1 MNNCYICM
9 QIFRNMKILL
19 STDFSE
25 ENKVLLPYAIDFLK
39 DTGGE
44 IIIFHAYMDNVFVG
58 SNSYPGNM
66 DTDNY
71 FTTELLIELEKNSQQ
86 VMQEKTKYIIDLI
99 NEEGIENITVHPI
112 LVSGDPED
120 ELIEL
125 SKKENPDL
133 ILMGTRGKGGKRFL
147 EGSLVKSVMT
157 KCDVPML
164 FIPEGYNWRESKE
177 VVYATDFSNY
187 DVETIDRIFSIL
199 KPYKPHIHVIHFVE
213 NSDNP
218 KEANEMEKLEQ
229 IYLEKDFEGE
239 IHFQLVHTDNAP
251 QALKIFCERN
261 DISLSSFIAYR
272 KGFFDFMFKDKLNKD
287 AFLSLNI
294 PMLTFKQQ

>member
-1 MNNCYICM
+1 
-9 QIFRNMKILL
+9 MKIIL

-44 IIIFHAYMDNVFVG
+44 IIIFHAYMDNIFIG

-71 FTTELLIELEKNSQQ
+71 FTTEILIELEKNSQQ
-86 VMQEKTKYIIDLI
+86 IMEEKTQYLVDLI
-99 NEEGIENITVHPI
+99 KEECANNITVRPI
-112 LVSGDPED
+112 LVSGDPEE

-157 KCDVPML
+157 RCDVPML
-164 FIPEGYNWRESKE
+164 FIPNGYNWRESKE
-177 VVYATDFSNY
+177 VVYATDFSEN
-187 DVETIDRIFSIL
+187 DITTIDRIFNIL
-199 KPYKPHIHVIHFVE
+199 KPYKPHIHVIHFME
-213 NSDNP
+213 DTDNP
-218 KEANEMEKLEQ
+218 NESIQMEQLEQ
-229 IYLEKDFEGE
+229 AFLKKEFEGE

-272 KGFFDFMFKDKLNKD
+272 KGFFDFMFKEKLDKD
-287 AFLSLNI
+287 AFFNLNI
-294 PMLTFKQQ
+294 PMLTFKDNEE

>member
-1 MNNCYICM
+1 
-9 QIFRNMKILL
+9 MKIIL
-19 STDFSE
+19 STDFTD

-39 DTGGE
+39 DAGGE

-58 SNSYPGNM
+58 SNCYPGNM

-71 FTTELLIELEKNSQQ
+71 FTTELLIELEKNSQKI
-86 VMQEKTKYIIDLI
+86 MKEKTDYLVNLI
-99 NEEGIENITVHPI
+99 EELGSDHIKVRPV
-112 LVSGDPED
+112 LVSGDPEE

-133 ILMGTRGKGGKRFL
+133 ILIGTRGKGGKRFL

-177 VVYATDFSNY
+177 VVYATDFSEN
-187 DVETIDRIFSIL
+187 DIITIDRIFSIL

-213 NSDNP
+213 DSEIQS
-218 KEANEMEKLEQ
+218 EAAKMEKLEQ
-229 IYLEKDFEGE
+229 AFLEKEFDGE
-239 IHFQLVHTDNAP
+239 IHFQLVHTTNAP

-272 KGFFDFMFKDKLNKD
+272 KGFFDFIFRDKINKD
-287 AFLSLNI
+287 DFLNLNI
-294 PMLTFKQQ
+294 PMLTFKEINN

>member
-1 MNNCYICM
+1 
-9 QIFRNMKILL
+9 MKIIL
-19 STDFSE
+19 STDFSN

-39 DTGGE
+39 DAGGE
-44 IIIFHAYMDNVFVG
+44 IIIFHAYMDNICIG
-58 SNSYPGNM
+58 SNCYPGNM

-71 FTTELLIELEKNSQQ
+71 FTTEIMIELEKKSQE
-86 VMQEKTKYIIDLI
+86 MMLEKTQYLVDLI
-99 NEEGIENITVHPI
+99 NAEGADNIKVRSV
-112 LVSGDPED
+112 LVSGDPEE

-164 FIPEGYNWRESKE
+164 FIPEGYSWRKSSE
-177 VVYATDFSNY
+177 VVYATDFSEY
-187 DVETIDRIFSIL
+187 DIITLDRIFNIL

-213 NSDNP
+213 DSESQ
-218 KEANEMEKLEQ
+218 KEAIKMEELEQ
-229 IYLEKDFEGE
+229 AFLEKDFEGE

-261 DISLSSFIAYR
+261 DISLSSFIAYK
-272 KGFFDFMFKDKLNKD
+272 KGFFDFIFKDRLDKDDFLN
-287 AFLSLNI
+287 LNI
-294 PMLTFKQQ
+294 PMLTFKEL

>member
-1 MNNCYICM
+1 
-9 QIFRNMKILL
+9 MKIIL

-39 DTGGE
+39 NSGGE

-58 SNSYPGNM
+58 SNCYPGNM

-71 FTTELLIELEKNSQQ
+71 FTTELLVELENNSQQ
-86 VMQEKTKYIIDLI
+86 TMIEKTEYLVNLI
-99 NEEGIENITVHPI
+99 NEEGLDNITVRPV
-112 LVSGDPED
+112 LVSGDPEE

-164 FIPEGYNWRESKE
+164 FIPEGYSWRKSNE
-177 VVYATDFSNY
+177 VVYATDFNEF
-187 DVETIDRIFSIL
+187 DINTIDRIFNIL
-199 KPYKPHIHVIHFVE
+199 KPYKPHIHVIHFIE
-213 NSDNP
+213 NDEGP
-218 KEANEMEKLEQ
+218 KEAVLMDELEQ
-229 IYLEKDFEGE
+229 AFLKKEFEGE
-239 IHFQLVHTDNAP
+239 IHFHLINTNNAP
-251 QALKIFCERN
+251 LALKNFCEHN

-272 KGFFDFMFKDKLNKD
+272 KGLFDFMIREKINKD
-287 AFLSLNI
+287 DFLNLNI
-294 PMLTFKQQ
+294 PMLTFKEFSK

>member
-1 MNNCYICM
+1 
-9 QIFRNMKILL
+9 MKIIL

-44 IIIFHAYMDNVFVG
+44 IIIFHAYMDNIFIG

-71 FTTELLIELEKNSQQ
+71 FTTEILIELEKNSQQ
-86 VMQEKTKYIIDLI
+86 IMEEKTQYLVDLI
-99 NEEGIENITVHPI
+99 KEECANNITVRPI
-112 LVSGDPED
+112 LVSGDPEE

-157 KCDVPML
+157 RCDVPML
-164 FIPEGYNWRESKE
+164 FIPNGYNWRESKE
-177 VVYATDFSNY
+177 VVYATDFSEN
-187 DVETIDRIFSIL
+187 DIITIDRIFNIL
-199 KPYKPHIHVIHFVE
+199 KPYKPHIHVIHFME
-213 NSDNP
+213 DTDNP
-218 KEANEMEKLEQ
+218 SESIQMEQLEQ
-229 IYLEKDFEGE
+229 AFLKKEFEGE

-272 KGFFDFMFKDKLNKD
+272 KGFFDFMFKEILDKD
-287 AFLSLNI
+287 AFFNLNI
-294 PMLTFKQQ
+294 PMLTFKDNE

>member
-1 MNNCYICM
+1 
-9 QIFRNMKILL
+9 MKIIL
-19 STDFSE
+19 STDFTD

-39 DTGGE
+39 DAGGE
-44 IIIFHAYMDNVFVG
+44 IIIFHAYMDNVFIG

-66 DTDNY
+66 DADNY
-71 FTTELLIELEKNSQQ
+71 FTTEILVELERNSQLN
-86 VMQEKTKYIIDLI
+86 MKEKTQYLVDLI
-99 NEEGIENITVHPI
+99 KEEGVDNITVRPV
-112 LVSGDPED
+112 LVSGDPEE

-125 SKKENPDL
+125 SKKEKPDL

-164 FIPEGYNWRESKE
+164 FIPEGYSWRESKE
-177 VVYATDFSNY
+177 VVYATDFSEY
-187 DVETIDRIFSIL
+187 DILTLERIFNIL

-213 NSDNP
+213 DSENP
-218 KEANEMEKLEQ
+218 KEAIQMEQLEQ
-229 IYLEKDFEGE
+229 AFLEKDFDGE

-272 KGFFDFMFKDKLNKD
+272 KGFFDFIFRDKLDKD
-287 AFLSLNI
+287 AFLNLNI
-294 PMLTFKQQ
+294 PMLTFKDNE

>member
-1 MNNCYICM
+1 
-9 QIFRNMKILL
+9 MKIIL

-39 DTGGE
+39 DAGGE

-71 FTTELLIELEKNSQQ
+71 FTTEILVELEKNSQQ
-86 VMQEKTKYIIDLI
+86 VMLEKTEYLI
-99 NEEGIENITVHPI
+99 NLIKEEGANNITVRPV

-125 SKKENPDL
+125 SKKEKPDL
-133 ILMGTRGKGGKRFL
+133 ILMGTRGKGGRRFL

-164 FIPEGYNWRESKE
+164 FIPNNYSWRESKE
-177 VVYATDFSNY
+177 VVYATDFSEY
-187 DVETIDRIFSIL
+187 DVDTIDRIFNIL

-213 NSDNP
+213 KPDNQD
-218 KEANEMEKLEQ
+218 EAIKMEELEQ
-229 IYLEKDFEGE
+229 AFLEKEFEGE

-261 DISLSSFIAYR
+261 DVSLSSFIAYR
-272 KGFFDFMFKDKLNKD
+272 KGFFDFIFKEKLDKD
-287 AFLSLNI
+287 AFFNLNI
-294 PMLTFKQQ
+294 PMLTFKDID

>member
-1 MNNCYICM
+1 
-9 QIFRNMKILL
+9 MKIIL

-44 IIIFHAYMDNVFVG
+44 IIIFHAYMDNIFIG

-71 FTTELLIELEKNSQQ
+71 FTTEILIELEKNSQQ
-86 VMQEKTKYIIDLI
+86 IMEEKTQYLVDLI
-99 NEEGIENITVHPI
+99 KEECANNIAVRPI
-112 LVSGDPED
+112 LVSGDPEE

-157 KCDVPML
+157 RCDVPML
-164 FIPEGYNWRESKE
+164 FIPNGYNWRESKE
-177 VVYATDFSNY
+177 VVYATDFSEN
-187 DVETIDRIFSIL
+187 DIITIDRIFKIL
-199 KPYKPHIHVIHFVE
+199 KPYKPHIHVIHFME
-213 NSDNP
+213 DTDNP
-218 KEANEMEKLEQ
+218 NESIQMEQLEQ
-229 IYLEKDFEGE
+229 AFLKKEFEGE

-272 KGFFDFMFKDKLNKD
+272 KGFFDFMFKEKLDKD
-287 AFLSLNI
+287 AFFNLNI
-294 PMLTFKQQ
+294 PMLTFKDNE

>member
-1 MNNCYICM
+1 
-9 QIFRNMKILL
+9 MKIIL

-25 ENKVLLPYAIDFLK
+25 ENKVLLPYAIDFLR

-44 IIIFHAYMDNVFVG
+44 IIIFHAYMDNVFAG
-58 SNSYPGNM
+58 TNCYPGNM

-71 FTTELLIELEKNSQQ
+71 FTTEIMIELEKNSQQ
-86 VMQEKTKYIIDLI
+86 VMREKTKYLIDLI
-99 NEEGIENITVHPI
+99 KEEGTHNIKVRPF
-112 LVSGDPED
+112 LVSGDPEK

-125 SKKENPDL
+125 SKKEKPDL

-164 FIPEGYNWRESKE
+164 FIPDGYKWRESKE
-177 VVYATDFSNY
+177 VVYATDFSEY
-187 DVETIDRIFSIL
+187 DIITIDRIFNIL

-213 NSDNP
+213 DSDSP
-218 KEANEMEKLEQ
+218 KEAIKMEELEQ
-229 IYLEKDFEGE
+229 TFIGKDYDGE
-239 IHFQLVHTDNAP
+239 IHFQLVHTTDAP

-272 KGFFDFMFKDKLNKD
+272 KGFFDFIFRDKINKD
-287 AFLSLNI
+287 DFLSLNI
-294 PMLTFKQQ
+294 PMLTFKDLE

>member
-1 MNNCYICM
+1 
-9 QIFRNMKILL
+9 MKIIL

-44 IIIFHAYMDNVFVG
+44 IIIFHAYMDNIFIG

-71 FTTELLIELEKNSQQ
+71 FTTEILIELEKNSQQ
-86 VMQEKTKYIIDLI
+86 IMEEKTQYLVDLI
-99 NEEGIENITVHPI
+99 KEECANNITVRPI
-112 LVSGDPED
+112 LVSGDPEE

-157 KCDVPML
+157 RCDVPML
-164 FIPEGYNWRESKE
+164 FIPNGYNWRESKE
-177 VVYATDFSNY
+177 VVYATDFSEN
-187 DVETIDRIFSIL
+187 DIITIDRIFNIL
-199 KPYKPHIHVIHFVE
+199 KPYKPHIHVIHFME
-213 NSDNP
+213 DTDDP
-218 KEANEMEKLEQ
+218 NESIQMEQLEQ
-229 IYLEKDFEGE
+229 AFLKKEFEGE

-272 KGFFDFMFKDKLNKD
+272 KGFFDFMFKEKLDKD
-287 AFLSLNI
+287 AFFNLNI
-294 PMLTFKQQ
+294 PMLTFKDNE

>member
-1 MNNCYICM
+1 
-9 QIFRNMKILL
+9 MKIIL
-19 STDFSE
+19 STDFTD

-39 DTGGE
+39 DAGGE
-44 IIIFHAYMDNVFVG
+44 IIIFHAYMDNVFIG

-66 DTDNY
+66 DADNY
-71 FTTELLIELEKNSQQ
+71 FTTEILVELERNSQLN
-86 VMQEKTKYIIDLI
+86 MKEKTQYLVDLI
-99 NEEGIENITVHPI
+99 KEEGADNITVRPV
-112 LVSGDPED
+112 LVSGDPEE

-125 SKKENPDL
+125 SKKEKPDL

-164 FIPEGYNWRESKE
+164 FIPEGYIWRESKE
-177 VVYATDFSNY
+177 VVYATDFSEY
-187 DVETIDRIFSIL
+187 DILTLERIFNIL

-213 NSDNP
+213 DSENP
-218 KEANEMEKLEQ
+218 KEAIQMEQLEQ
-229 IYLEKDFEGE
+229 AFLEKDFDGE

-272 KGFFDFMFKDKLNKD
+272 KGFFDFIFRDKLDKD
-287 AFLSLNI
+287 AFLNLNI
-294 PMLTFKQQ
+294 PMLTFKDNE

>member
-1 MNNCYICM
+1 
-9 QIFRNMKILL
+9 MKIIL
-19 STDFSE
+19 STDFTD

-39 DTGGE
+39 DAGGE
-44 IIIFHAYMDNVFVG
+44 IIIFHAYMDNVFIG

-66 DTDNY
+66 DADNY
-71 FTTELLIELEKNSQQ
+71 FTTEILVELERNSQLN
-86 VMQEKTKYIIDLI
+86 MKEKTQYLVDLI
-99 NEEGIENITVHPI
+99 KEEGADNITVRPV
-112 LVSGDPED
+112 LVSGDPE
-120 ELIEL
+120 EGLIEL
-125 SKKENPDL
+125 SKKEKPDL

-164 FIPEGYNWRESKE
+164 FIPEGYSWRESKE
-177 VVYATDFSNY
+177 VVYATDFSEH
-187 DVETIDRIFSIL
+187 DILTLERIFNIL

-213 NSDNP
+213 DSENP
-218 KEANEMEKLEQ
+218 KEAIQMEQLEQ
-229 IYLEKDFEGE
+229 AFLEKDFDGE

-272 KGFFDFMFKDKLNKD
+272 KGFFDFIFRDKLDKD
-287 AFLSLNI
+287 AFLNLNI
-294 PMLTFKQQ
+294 PMLTFKDNE

>member
-1 MNNCYICM
+1 
-9 QIFRNMKILL
+9 MKIIL
-19 STDFSE
+19 STDFSD

-39 DTGGE
+39 DAGGE
-44 IIIFHAYMDNVFVG
+44 IIIFHAYMDNVFIG

-66 DTDNY
+66 DADNY
-71 FTTELLIELEKNSQQ
+71 FTTELLVELERNSREK
-86 VMQEKTKYIIDLI
+86 MQDKTQYLIDLI
-99 NEEGIENITVHPI
+99 KEEGADNITVRPV
-112 LVSGDPED
+112 LVSGDPEE

-125 SKKENPDL
+125 SKREKPDL

-164 FIPEGYNWRESKE
+164 FIPQGYNWRESKE
-177 VVYATDFSNY
+177 VVYATDFSEY
-187 DVETIDRIFSIL
+187 DILTLERIFKIL
-199 KPYKPHIHVIHFVE
+199 RPYKPHIHVIHFVE
-213 NSDNP
+213 DAENP
-218 KEANEMEKLEQ
+218 KEAIKMEELEQ
-229 IYLEKDFEGE
+229 AFLEKEFEGE

-272 KGFFDFMFKDKLNKD
+272 KGFFDFIFRDKINKD
-287 AFLSLNI
+287 DFLNLNI
-294 PMLTFKQQ
+294 PMLTFKDFD

>member
-1 MNNCYICM
+1 
-9 QIFRNMKILL
+9 MKIIL
-19 STDFSE
+19 STDFTD

-39 DTGGE
+39 DAGGE
-44 IIIFHAYMDNVFVG
+44 IIIFHAYMDNVFIG

-66 DTDNY
+66 DADNY
-71 FTTELLIELEKNSQQ
+71 FTTEILVELERNSQLN
-86 VMQEKTKYIIDLI
+86 MKEKTQYLVDLI
-99 NEEGIENITVHPI
+99 KEEGVDNITVRPI
-112 LVSGDPED
+112 LVSGDPEE

-125 SKKENPDL
+125 SKKEEPDL

-164 FIPEGYNWRESKE
+164 FIPEGYSWRESKE
-177 VVYATDFSNY
+177 VVYATDFSEY
-187 DVETIDRIFSIL
+187 DILTLERIFNIL

-213 NSDNP
+213 DSENP
-218 KEANEMEKLEQ
+218 KEAIQMEQLEQ
-229 IYLEKDFEGE
+229 AFLEKDFDGE

-272 KGFFDFMFKDKLNKD
+272 KGFFDFIFRDKLDKD
-287 AFLSLNI
+287 AFLNLNI
-294 PMLTFKQQ
+294 PMLTFKDNE

>member
-1 MNNCYICM
+1 
-9 QIFRNMKILL
+9 MKIIL

-44 IIIFHAYMDNVFVG
+44 IIIFHAYMDNIFIG

-71 FTTELLIELEKNSQQ
+71 FTTEILIELEKNSQQ
-86 VMQEKTKYIIDLI
+86 IMEEKTQYLVDLI
-99 NEEGIENITVHPI
+99 KEECANNITVRPI
-112 LVSGDPED
+112 LVSGDPEE

-164 FIPEGYNWRESKE
+164 FIPNGYNWRESKE
-177 VVYATDFSNY
+177 VVYATDFSEN
-187 DVETIDRIFSIL
+187 DIITIDRIFKIL
-199 KPYKPHIHVIHFVE
+199 KPYKPHIHVIHFME
-213 NSDNP
+213 DTDSP
-218 KEANEMEKLEQ
+218 NESIQMEQLEQ
-229 IYLEKDFEGE
+229 AFLKKEFEGE

-272 KGFFDFMFKDKLNKD
+272 KGFFDFMFKEKLDKD
-287 AFLSLNI
+287 AFFNLNI
-294 PMLTFKQQ
+294 PMLTFKDNE

>member
-1 MNNCYICM
+1 
-9 QIFRNMKILL
+9 MKIIL

-25 ENKVLLPYAIDFLK
+25 ENKVLLPYAIDFLR

-44 IIIFHAYMDNVFVG
+44 IIIFHAYMDNVFAG
-58 SNSYPGNM
+58 TNCYPGNM

-71 FTTELLIELEKNSQQ
+71 FTTEIMIELEKNSQQ
-86 VMQEKTKYIIDLI
+86 VMREKTKYLIDLI
-99 NEEGIENITVHPI
+99 KKEGTHNIKVRPF
-112 LVSGDPED
+112 LVSGDPEK

-125 SKKENPDL
+125 SKKEKPDL

-164 FIPEGYNWRESKE
+164 FIPDGYKWRESKE
-177 VVYATDFSNY
+177 VVYATDFSEY
-187 DVETIDRIFSIL
+187 DIITIDRIFNIL

-213 NSDNP
+213 DSDSP
-218 KEANEMEKLEQ
+218 KEAIKMEELEQ
-229 IYLEKDFEGE
+229 TFIDKDYDGE
-239 IHFQLVHTDNAP
+239 IHFQLVHTTDAP

-272 KGFFDFMFKDKLNKD
+272 KGFFDFIFRDKINKD
-287 AFLSLNI
+287 DFLSLNI
-294 PMLTFKQQ
+294 PMLTFKDLE

>member
-1 MNNCYICM
+1 
-9 QIFRNMKILL
+9 MKIIL

-39 DTGGE
+39 DAGGE
-44 IIIFHAYMDNVFVG
+44 IVIFHAYMDNVFVG
-58 SNSYPGNM
+58 SNCYPGNM

-86 VMQEKTKYIIDLI
+86 VMEEKTQYLIDLI
-99 NEEGIENITVHPI
+99 KDVGVENISVRPV
-112 LVSGDPED
+112 LVSGDPEE

-164 FIPEGYNWRESKE
+164 FIPEGYSWRKSSE
-177 VVYATDFSNY
+177 VVYATDFDEFDIN
-187 DVETIDRIFSIL
+187 TIDRIFNIL

-213 NSDNP
+213 DSESQ
-218 KEANEMEKLEQ
+218 KEAIKMEELEQ
-229 IYLEKDFEGE
+229 AFINKEFEGE
-239 IHFQLVHTDNAP
+239 IHFQLVNTNNAP

-261 DISLSSFIAYR
+261 DISLSSFIANK
-272 KGFFDFMFKDKLNKD
+272 KGFFDFIFREKLDKD
-287 AFLSLNI
+287 AFLNLNI
-294 PMLTFKQQ
+294 PMLTFKDNNH

>member
-1 MNNCYICM
+1 
-9 QIFRNMKILL
+9 MKIIL

-44 IIIFHAYMDNVFVG
+44 IIIFHAYMDNIFIG

-71 FTTELLIELEKNSQQ
+71 FTTEILIELEKNSQQ
-86 VMQEKTKYIIDLI
+86 IMEEKTQYLVDLI
-99 NEEGIENITVHPI
+99 KEECANNITVRPI
-112 LVSGDPED
+112 LVSGDPEE

-157 KCDVPML
+157 RCDVPML
-164 FIPEGYNWRESKE
+164 FIPNGYNWRESKE
-177 VVYATDFSNY
+177 VVYATDFSEN
-187 DVETIDRIFSIL
+187 DIITIDRIFKIL
-199 KPYKPHIHVIHFVE
+199 KPYKPHIHVIHFME
-213 NSDNP
+213 DTDNP
-218 KEANEMEKLEQ
+218 NESIQMEQLEQ
-229 IYLEKDFEGE
+229 AFLKKEFEGE
-239 IHFQLVHTDNAP
+239 IHFQLVHTNNAP
-251 QALKIFCERN
+251 EALKIFCERN
-261 DISLSSFIAYR
+261 DISLSSFIAYK
-272 KGFFDFMFKDKLNKD
+272 KGFFDFMFREKLDKD
-287 AFLSLNI
+287 AFFNLNI
-294 PMLTFKQQ
+294 PMLTFKEQ

>member
-1 MNNCYICM
+1 
-9 QIFRNMKILL
+9 MKIIL

-39 DTGGE
+39 DAGGE

-58 SNSYPGNM
+58 SNCYPGNM

-71 FTTELLIELEKNSQQ
+71 FTTELLVELEKSSQQ
-86 VMQEKTKYIIDLI
+86 IMHEKTEYLI
-99 NEEGIENITVHPI
+99 NLIREDGAANISVRPI

-125 SKKENPDL
+125 SKKEKPDL

-164 FIPEGYNWRESKE
+164 FIPNNYSWRESKE

-187 DVETIDRIFSIL
+187 DVETIDRIFNIL

-213 NSDNP
+213 DPESQ
-218 KEANEMEKLEQ
+218 KEAIKMEKLEQ
-229 IYLEKDFEGE
+229 TFLEKDFEGE

-261 DISLSSFIAYR
+261 DVSLSSFIAYR
-272 KGFFDFMFKDKLNKD
+272 KGFFDFIFKEKLDKD
-287 AFLSLNI
+287 AFFNLNI
-294 PMLTFKQQ
+294 PMLTFKDID

>member
-1 MNNCYICM
+1 MRI
-9 QIFRNMKILL
+9 IL
-19 STDFSE
+19 STDFSD

-44 IIIFHAYMDNVFVG
+44 IIIFHAYMDNVFMG

-66 DTDNY
+66 DIDNY
-71 FTTELLIELEKNSQQ
+71 FTTEILVELERNSQL
-86 VMQEKTKYIIDLI
+86 MMREKTQYLVNLI
-99 NEEGIENITVHPI
+99 KGEGADNITVRPI
-112 LVSGDPED
+112 LVSGDPEE

-125 SKKENPDL
+125 SKRENPHL

-164 FIPEGYNWRESKE
+164 FIPEGYSWRESKE
-177 VVYATDFSNY
+177 VVYATDFSKN
-187 DVETIDRIFSIL
+187 DIATIDRIFNIL

-213 NSDNP
+213 DSDDP
-218 KEANEMEKLEQ
+218 KEAIQMEQLEQ
-229 IYLEKDFEGE
+229 AFLEKDFEGE

-261 DISLSSFIAYR
+261 DISLSSFIAYQ
-272 KGFFDFMFKDKLNKD
+272 KGFFDFIFKDKLDKD
-287 AFLSLNI
+287 DFLNLNI
-294 PMLTFKQQ
+294 PMLTFKEE

>member
-1 MNNCYICM
+1 
-9 QIFRNMKILL
+9 MKIIL
-19 STDFSE
+19 STDFSD

-39 DTGGE
+39 DAGGE

-58 SNSYPGNM
+58 SNCYPGNM

-71 FTTELLIELEKNSQQ
+71 FTTEILIELEKNSQKI
-86 VMQEKTKYIIDLI
+86 MKEKTQYLVDMI
-99 NEEGIENITVHPI
+99 IENGLDNIKVRPI
-112 LVSGDPED
+112 LVSGDPEE
-120 ELIEL
+120 ELIKL

-164 FIPEGYNWRESKE
+164 FIPEGYNWRKSSE
-177 VVYATDFSNY
+177 VVYATDFDEY
-187 DVETIDRIFSIL
+187 DINTIDRIFNIL

-213 NSDNP
+213 DSDSQD
-218 KEANEMEKLEQ
+218 EAIKMEQLEQ
-229 IYLEKDFEGE
+229 AFLDKEFDGE

-261 DISLSSFIAYR
+261 DISLSSFIAYQ
-272 KGFFDFMFKDKLNKD
+272 KGFFDFIFKDKLDKD
-287 AFLSLNI
+287 DFLNLNI
-294 PMLTFKQQ
+294 PMLTFKKFD

>member
-1 MNNCYICM
+1 
-9 QIFRNMKILL
+9 MKILL

-71 FTTELLIELEKNSQQ
+71 FTTELLVELEKNSQQ
-86 VMQEKTKYIIDLI
+86 VMHEKTRYLIDMI
-99 NEEGIENITVHPI
+99 NEEGIENITVNPI
-112 LVSGDPED
+112 LVSGDPEE
-120 ELIEL
+120 ELITL

-133 ILMGTRGKGGKRFL
+133 ILMGTHGKGGKRFL

-164 FIPEGYNWRESKE
+164 FIPENYSWRESNE
-177 VVYATDFSNY
+177 VVYATDFNDY
-187 DVETIDRIFSIL
+187 DVETIDRIFDIL
-199 KPYKPHIHVIHFVE
+199 RLYKPHIHVIHFVE
-213 NSDNP
+213 NSENP
-218 KEANEMEKLEQ
+218 KEAIKMEKLEK
-229 IYLEKDFEGE
+229 IYLEKDFDGE
-239 IHFQLVHTDNAP
+239 IHFQLVNTDNAP

-272 KGFFDFMFKDKLNKD
+272 KGFFDFIFKDKLDKD

>member
-1 MNNCYICM
+1 MNV
-9 QIFRNMKILL
+9 
-19 STDFSE
+19 FSE

-44 IIIFHAYMDNVFVG
+44 IIIFHAYMDNIFIG

-71 FTTELLIELEKNSQQ
+71 FTTEILIELEKNSQQ
-86 VMQEKTKYIIDLI
+86 IMEEKTQYLVDLI
-99 NEEGIENITVHPI
+99 KEECANNITVRPI
-112 LVSGDPED
+112 LVSGDPEE

-157 KCDVPML
+157 RCDVPML
-164 FIPEGYNWRESKE
+164 FIPNGYNWRESKE
-177 VVYATDFSNY
+177 VVYATDFSEN
-187 DVETIDRIFSIL
+187 DITTIDRIFNIL
-199 KPYKPHIHVIHFVE
+199 KPYKPHIHVIHFME
-213 NSDNP
+213 DTDNP
-218 KEANEMEKLEQ
+218 NESIQMEQLEQ
-229 IYLEKDFEGE
+229 AFLKKEFEGE

-272 KGFFDFMFKDKLNKD
+272 KGFFDFMFKEKLDKD
-287 AFLSLNI
+287 AFFNLNI
-294 PMLTFKQQ
+294 PMLTFKDNE

>member
-1 MNNCYICM
+1 
-9 QIFRNMKILL
+9 MKIIL
-19 STDFSE
+19 STDFTD

-39 DTGGE
+39 DAGGE
-44 IIIFHAYMDNVFVG
+44 IIIFHAYMDNVFIG

-66 DTDNY
+66 DADNY
-71 FTTELLIELEKNSQQ
+71 FTTEILVELERNSQLN
-86 VMQEKTKYIIDLI
+86 MKEKTQYLVDLI
-99 NEEGIENITVHPI
+99 KEEGADNITVRPI
-112 LVSGDPED
+112 LVSGDPEE

-125 SKKENPDL
+125 SKKEKPDL

-164 FIPEGYNWRESKE
+164 FIPEGYSWRESKE
-177 VVYATDFSNY
+177 VVYATDFSEY
-187 DVETIDRIFSIL
+187 DILTLERIFNIL

-213 NSDNP
+213 DSENP
-218 KEANEMEKLEQ
+218 KEAIQMEQLEQ
-229 IYLEKDFEGE
+229 AFLEKDFDGE

-272 KGFFDFMFKDKLNKD
+272 KGFFDFIFRDKLDKD
-287 AFLSLNI
+287 AFLNLNI
-294 PMLTFKQQ
+294 PMLTFKDNE